1 MGQQLDAQA
10 GAILKTSMEELG
22 IHVHLQ
28 KGTTAILGKEQVTGL
43 AFKDGTT
50 LDCDMVVIAAGIKPN
65 AELALRCGL
74 SVERAIMVGNS
85 EGVAAQLDAAMQ
97 ESIDVY
103 VDPWK
108 EAHAPVTPT
117 QFASILPAQHER

>member
-1 MGQQLDAQA
+1 LSSGPAKA
-10 GAILKTSMEELG
+10 TWRKTQYYRE
-22 IHVHLQ
+22 
-28 KGTTAILGKEQVTGL
+28 
-43 AFKDGTT
+43 
-50 LDCDMVVIAAGIKPN
+50 N
-65 AELALRCGL
+65 AKYLER
-74 SVERAIMVGNS
+74 SYTFVERIGIEKLRAIVLGNS